1 MSQIFLSPF
10 AMPELDRVVEQLCA
24 PSSLEGVFHRPL
36 HDAPMPSLDVLEEIL
51 SRLKIA
57 LFPGYFGMSNVRME
71 SMRYHLSANLD
82 SIFRKLAEQIRCG
95 ACFAC
100 AEYAQ
105 ECLECER
112 ISREKALEFIERL
125 PHIRWRSFATR
136 DAVSFIRATLPAAT
150 SAGETIFC
158 YPSILTMIHYR
169 IAHELYLLEVPII
182 PRILCEM
189 AHAITGIDIHPGAS
203 VGEAFFIDH
212 GTGVVI
218 GETCVIGRG
227 CRLYQGV
234 TLGAL
239 SFPKGADGVL
249 IKGIPRHPKL
259 EDGVTVGAT
268 ILGNITIEVDL
279 ISARNTLGHGD
290 AAPQQQSRSRMTWKT
305 RTASACCCPRAA
317 ALPQAS
323 RAASVGPCRARR
335 ASGMVPYFAVSYTI
349 VDLYAGTATPGSL
362 LLFALIALLLRAG
375 RAWRSA
381 RRPPCS
387 PTARPS
393 LLKGIR
399 TGHRGKLSRNAAGQR
414 DRDPLGKL
422 KTLIV

>member
-36 HDAPMPSLDVLEEIL
+36 HDAPMPSLDVLGEIL

-125 PHIRWRSFATR
+125 PHIRRLLAT
-136 DAVSFIRATLPAAT
+136 DARAAYQGDPAAT

-218 GETCVIGRG
+218 GDVRHRQGMPLVSGGYARRAVLPQGGRRGAHQGHPPPSEAGGRRDRVRGRDHPRQHHHRGGIGHR
-227 CRLYQGV
+227 REYM
-234 TLGAL
+234 
-239 SFPKGADGVL
+239 
-249 IKGIPRHPKL
+249 
-259 EDGVTVGAT
+259 
-268 ILGNITIEVDL
+268 
-279 ISARNTLGHGD
+279 GHAGR
-290 AAPQQQSRSRMTWKT
+290 APQQ
-305 RTASACCCPRAA
+305 
-317 ALPQAS
+317 
-323 RAASVGPCRARR
+323 
-335 ASGMVPYFAVSYTI
+335 
-349 VDLYAGTATPGSL
+349 
-362 LLFALIALLLRAG
+362 
-375 RAWRSA
+375 
-381 RRPPCS
+381 
-387 PTARPS
+387 
-393 LLKGIR
+393 
-399 TGHRGKLSRNAAGQR
+399 
-414 DRDPLGKL
+414 
-422 KTLIV
+422 